1 MLVLP
6 RKFLQYCGIKQLRAY
21 RHGVPR
27 WHVRAGAF
35 FVRPLPRGLLSAH
48 SGGAVRL
55 GVYPLPC
62 GVVEHLICCHI
73 CGGLPGVPPGDIQ
86 RSGKRKQFSHV
97 RAMSRGH
104 GILDQRRTQP
114 RFLPKLRSG
123 AAVLSRDPLPYAF
136 HVRWHAIAL
145 FFPHAAHQLDCDPA
159 RRLHVYREHFT
170 FVDGSGPFYLGR
182 RHVFNLQR
190 RRH

>member
-1 MLVLP
+1 MLVLS

-114 RFLPKLRSG
+114 RSLPP
-123 AAVLSRDPLPYAF
+123 PLPSRSF
-136 HVRWHAIAL
+136 SLSLPPLRTPSHNNNDSAL
-145 FFPHAAHQLDCDPA
+145 FPITPL
-159 RRLHVYREHFT
+159 
-170 FVDGSGPFYLGR
+170 
-182 RHVFNLQR
+182 N
-190 RRH
+190 